1 MATRKSHQQH
11 CSFDPTKT
19 NFTYCFDSS
28 STSGVQQKL
37 RVCSS
42 EEDEV
47 SLNVGILVGVIVT
60 NCLSLG
66 AAIWLNKIKAVI

>member
-19 NFTYCFDSS
+19 NFTYCFDS

-60 NCLSLG
+60 KCLSLG